1 MEAEIHRIRF
11 AASFLLV
18 LLLIIGVSGEDSL
31 PLVEISNGWVQ
42 GTHQTSYNGRV
53 YSSFQGIPYAQPP
66 VGELRFERNNFG
78 SILSC
83 DLFSGLFFKSINGDI

>member
-1 MEAEIHRIRF
+1 MND
-11 AASFLLV
+11 SLLRYNTDCTYIV
-18 LLLIIGVSGEDSL
+18 GVSGEDSL

-66 VGELRFERNNFG
+66 VGELRFEVIKRN
-78 SILSC
+78 SIVLLNVC
-83 DLFSGLFFKSINGDI
+83 TTDINKLL